1 MGRWLERTAHNGF
14 DIGSIPIKLNIY
26 CKNIYLMKFQRNSYQ
41 KILLKYLFKNN
52 YFLFICNGFTLKQ
65 LSWIHT
71 EQNLNKNQL
80 ILYKIK
86 KIILNSFLSD
96 TIFQNVQILGT
107 GYLLLLH
114 YKSFAVTSLLHNL
127 KLENLLFISIIFQNN
142 LYLTA
147 QLNKLTSFK
156 FLKITQELIKKNIN
170 INKNRYIPC

>member
-1 MGRWLERTAHNGF
+1 
-14 DIGSIPIKLNIY
+14 
-26 CKNIYLMKFQRNSYQ
+26 MKFQRNSYQ

-65 LSWIHT
+65 LSWMHT

-156 FLKITQELIKKNIN
+156 LTLNLHDFYKILQDRTVFFYLKLQSFKNYTKINQKKIST
-170 INKNRYIPC
+170 